1 MMKRDIILIF
11 ENINSLTMQTVC
23 QVFCVLSLLLLHL
36 GQDNVREKFSRGS
49 RYVFGLEVIEKSFPA
64 QILSFLPEQHERCT
78 TTDYEC
84 YQVSMANKPSTIVSP

>member
-1 MMKRDIILIF
+1 MKRDIILIL
-11 ENINSLTMQTVC
+11 ENLSSLTMHTAC
-23 QVFCVLSLLLLHL
+23 QIFCVPSLLLLHL
-36 GQDNVREKFSRGS
+36 GQDHDREKFSRGS

-78 TTDYEC
+78 TTNYEC